1 MTFGVLPVRNATA
14 RVAPMV
20 DELRTEPPTVVHCP
34 WCSAEIAPALPNCP
48 ACGATLTGDTDAS
61 LPGVTSLDQ
70 EAISRARRVATP
82 QRRSRLMSWIS
93 GDYDEADQP
102 DPPGSLAPPP
112 LEVRREMLRLELL
125 AEEASLRAR
134 TDALVAEAALEAE
147 EASQRSQTKLLAEP
161 VPEARE
167 EGPSR
172 QVDTGSSD
180 ANGPAVPVDA
190 AAADAASSDA
200 ASGDRSD

>member
-1 MTFGVLPVRNATA
+1 
-14 RVAPMV
+14 MV

-34 WCSAEIAPALPNCP
+34 WCSAEIAPALSNCP
-48 ACGATLTGDTDAS
+48 ACGATLTGDSDAS

-70 EAISRARRVATP
+70 EAISRARREATP
-82 QRRSRLMSWIS
+82 QRRSRLLSWIS

-125 AEEASLRAR
+125 AEEASLRAQ

-147 EASQRSQTKLLAEP
+147 EASQRAHRDRPAE
-161 VPEARE
+161 ATAD
-167 EGPSR
+167 GG
-172 QVDTGSSD
+172 TT
-180 ANGPAVPVDA
+180 PVDA
-190 AAADAASSDA
+190 APAEAAPAEAAPDEAAPADA

>member
-1 MTFGVLPVRNATA
+1 
-14 RVAPMV
+14 MV

-70 EAISRARRVATP
+70 EAIARARRVATP

-125 AEEASLRAR
+125 AEEASLRAQ

-147 EASQRSQTKLLAEP
+147 EASQRSQTKVLAEP
-161 VPEARE
+161 VPEAGE
-167 EGPSR
+167 EGSTG
-172 QVDTGSSD
+172 QVDTRSSD
-180 ANGPAVPVDA
+180 AEGAAATADSAPSDA
-190 AAADAASSDA
+190 APSDA